1 MVSIYEEIEI
11 EDMTFNSEDQTFYY
25 PCPCGDK
32 FGISLEELMDGE
44 DIAHCPSCTLKLRV
58 ICDEEYLAKFE
69 VSPSS
74 GDEKICTEQ

>member
-1 MVSIYEEIEI
+1 
-11 EDMTFNSEDQTFYY
+11 
-25 PCPCGDK
+25 
-32 FGISLEELMDGE
+32 MDGE